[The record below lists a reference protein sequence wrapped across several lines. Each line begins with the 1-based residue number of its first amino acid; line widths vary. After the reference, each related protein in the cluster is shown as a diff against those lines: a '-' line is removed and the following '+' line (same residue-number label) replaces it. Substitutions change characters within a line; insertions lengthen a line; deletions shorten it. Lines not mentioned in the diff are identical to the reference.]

1 MLLLKSLSS
10 PCRTNRLSG
19 PSDCYA
25 LSSNAWLKT
34 AWSAAQAMAPARPMH
49 PQRWNRV
56 PTLRGSIPASPGR
69 SRDLGVR
76 HSISQ
81 RRGLMDRPMPEAF
94 STFATAMSVARKATA
109 PANARVPIH

>member
-1 MLLLKSLSS
+1 M
-10 PCRTNRLSG
+10 CG
-19 PSDCYA
+19 
-25 LSSNAWLKT
+25 
-34 AWSAAQAMAPARPMH
+34 
-49 PQRWNRV
+49 
-56 PTLRGSIPASPGR
+56 
-69 SRDLGVR
+69 